1 MKQLLRKLTDTFSP
15 SGNEEAIRSVIL
27 KEVKEAA
34 DECRVDAL
42 GNLIVRKGRLG
53 KGAKSPGGKRIM
65 IAAHMDEI
73 GLMVTHVDDKG
84 FIRFAGI
91 GGVYTRNLPGG
102 RVRFGSGLSGVIGLE
117 PTDRPADVPE
127 LDKMFI
133 DIGATSR
140 KNCPVKIGDVAAFER
155 PFLDLGD
162 RVVAKSMDDRVGC
175 AVAIEAL
182 KKIRKT
188 PHELYFVFTTQEEV
202 GTRGAQTSSYG
213 IDPDLGFSIDVT
225 GWGDTPGKKDLSI
238 SLGSGPAIKIRD
250 GGMLSDPRII
260 EWMTRTADKAKIPY
274 HREVL
279 LGGTTDARAM
289 QLVRGGIPVGC
300 ISIPCRYVHSPSEMI
315 DIRDTENAVKLVVA
329 LLQSPVRPEIGE
341 RQSASA

>member
-1 MKQLLRKLTDTFSP
+1 MKELLRRLTDTFST

-27 KEVKEAA
+27 EEVKAAA
-34 DECRVDAL
+34 DEHRVDAL
-42 GNLIVRKGRLG
+42 GNLIVRKGKRSN
-53 KGAKSPGGKRIM
+53 GAGSGKRIM

-84 FIRFAGI
+84 FVRFTSI
-91 GGVYTRNLPGG
+91 GGVYPRNLPGG
-102 RVRFGSGLSGVIGLE
+102 RVRFGTGLTGVIGLE
-117 PTDRPADVPE
+117 PTDHPSDVPA

-133 DIGATSR
+133 DIGASS
-140 KNCPVKIGDVAAFER
+140 KKDCPVKIGDVAAFER
-155 PFLDLGD
+155 PFLDLGG
-162 RVVAKSMDDRVGC
+162 RAVAKSMDDRVGC

-182 KKIRKT
+182 RRIRNT

-202 GTRGAQTSSYG
+202 GTRGAQTSAYG

-225 GWGDTPGKKDLSI
+225 SWGDTPGKKDI
-238 SLGSGPAIKIRD
+238 NVALGSGPAIKIRD

-260 EWMTRTADKAKIPY
+260 QWMTATAEKKGIPY
-274 HREVL
+274 QREVL

-300 ISIPCRYVHSPSEMI
+300 ISIPCRYVHSPSEMV
-315 DIRDTENAVKLVVA
+315 DLRDVENAVKLVVA
-329 LLQSPVRPEIGE
+329 LVEGPVG
-341 RQSASA
+341 AKHGL